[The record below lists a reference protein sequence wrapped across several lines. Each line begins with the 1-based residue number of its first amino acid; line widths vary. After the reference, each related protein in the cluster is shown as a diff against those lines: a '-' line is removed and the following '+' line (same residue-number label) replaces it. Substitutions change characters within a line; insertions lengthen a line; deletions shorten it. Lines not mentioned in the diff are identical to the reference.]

1 MLTIGLTGGIATGKS
16 LVSEILEKCGASLIN
31 ADLLGHESYLP
42 GTEGFHQVV
51 FRFGSEVVGRD
62 GTIDRKALG
71 KLVFSDS
78 ENMSDLN
85 AILHPIIFELIKKK
99 LENNLNN
106 NVGVTVVEAAI
117 LIEAGWQELFDEI
130 WVVSSNQNVVIKR
143 LQSRNGLDV
152 KQAMSRINSQMP
164 QKERIQHADRI
175 IDNSGTVEQLRC
187 RVNKIC
193 LEKSKS

>member
-1 MLTIGLTGGIATGKS
+1 MLTIGLTGGIGTGKS
-16 LVSEILEKCGASLIN
+16 LVSEILEKRGARLIN
-31 ADLLGHESYLP
+31 ADSLGHDSYLP
-42 GTEGFHQVV
+42 GTEGFDQVV
-51 FRFGSEVVGRD
+51 CRFGIEVVGLD
-62 GTIDRKALG
+62 GAIDRKALG

-130 WVVSSNQNVVIKR
+130 WVVRSNQNVVIKR
-143 LQSRNGLDV
+143 LQSRNGLDA

-187 RVNKIC
+187 QVNKIW